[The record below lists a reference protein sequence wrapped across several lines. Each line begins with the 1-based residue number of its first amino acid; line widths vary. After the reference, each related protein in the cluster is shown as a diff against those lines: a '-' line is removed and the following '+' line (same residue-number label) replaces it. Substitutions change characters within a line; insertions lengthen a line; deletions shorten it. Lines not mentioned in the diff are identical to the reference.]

1 MPSLIRL
8 LIVLIVLAGLG
19 ALLVLGVGL
28 SGCERELAAKRPWRH
43 WLMHRVLRL
52 LMNDHKRARL
62 AQRLFERARTSE
74 TFIANNR
81 YLLIRLAQA

>member
-1 MPSLIRL
+1 
-8 LIVLIVLAGLG
+8 
-19 ALLVLGVGL
+19 
-28 SGCERELAAKRPWRH
+28 
-43 WLMHRVLRL
+43 MHRVLRL